1 MNIPAYYCPRCKRF
15 KRWFQVT
22 NVDAYDY
29 GNCKHCGAKCIEV
42 KSAILDFLNKKY
54 GEKNPNPPTSGSN
67 IQ

>member
-1 MNIPAYYCPRCKRF
+1 MNIPAYYCPRCRKF

-29 GNCKHCGAKCIEV
+29 GNCKHCGTECIEV

-54 GEKNPNPPTSGSN
+54 GEK
-67 IQ
+67 I